1 MSKISHLLI
10 PSLLLCFSSVG
21 ASAVTTNT
29 ITSFSTTP
37 LYNDGSKTN
46 MQIQAVGT
54 NANITKVE
62 VYIINDLY
70 PDGISIYS
78 ASFSSKS
85 SKNFSYDNSYTRP
98 NNSIKISWHGKL
110 ATSEKSVTKAIPVID
125 GTTYSINK
133 QLYTNTSRG
142 KIYTFSNGSWTET
155 SQTLKFTNFEDIYMP
170 DYYHKLDLSIFKIK
184 YNLSFPATMS
194 CKRATLSISDKD
206 NKFKNFSHTYG
217 VFQIELK
224 LTKSNQNYTLG
235 LSNKLYV
242 NQTTLE
248 MSPVSKSGFVAT
260 DYFYFPRNEK
270 RNEGNYKCHINLDGI
285 GIDHSTFQSSFSY
298 KSILNIMGDCRNSEY
313 CITFE

>member
-29 ITSFSTTP
+29 ITSFLTTP
-37 LYNDGSKTN
+37 LYSDGNKTN

-110 ATSEKSVTKAIPVID
+110 ATSTKSVTKAIPVID

-170 DYYHKLDLSIFKIK
+170 DYYHKLDPRDFK
-184 YNLSFPATMS
+184 
-194 CKRATLSISDKD
+194 LSISNEISD
-206 NKFKNFSHTYG
+206 NFNFRSGTLTINNYQNAFKLISRKAEISFPLKLVNDAPGEYHLDFKN
-217 VFQIELK
+217 L
-224 LTKSNQNYTLG
+224 
-235 LSNKLYV
+235 LYV
-242 NQTTLE
+242 NKTTLE
-248 MSPVSKSGFVAT
+248 MSLGSKTNSVAT
-260 DYFYFPRNEK
+260 HCLYFPHNQKQNEAEFNIK
-270 RNEGNYKCHINLDGI
+270 ILLEGVGVDYSDFFLD
-285 GIDHSTFQSSFSY
+285 FKY
-298 KSILNIMGDCRNSEY
+298 KSISNIFGDCHNSEY
-313 CITFE
+313 CIVNS